1 MNALLP
7 YIVVFSVAAAAS
19 IILTPVVIV
28 VARRFRLYDP
38 REARKVHRLPTPRI
52 GGVAIVLAMLSASLG
67 AMAFDE
73 RLGHIFADMTHQLV
87 VLFVSSTL
95 IFIVGVLDD
104 VRGLRALYKLAAQL
118 LIAVGVCAFGVR
130 IGFVPQLGYLGWLD
144 WPVTIIWIV
153 AITNAV
159 NLIDGLDGLAA
170 GIAAAACAVIA
181 AFNFYSGYVAM
192 GVLMLALLGS
202 LMGFLLFNFNPA
214 RIFMGDSGSMFLGFF
229 LATASI
235 VSATKVATVMG
246 LLVPALALGL
256 PLFDMMLSVFRR
268 LLDRRSIF
276 AADRGHIHHR
286 LLDGGLDHPKAVVV
300 LYLVTLLAAGAG
312 LAMMFWRGGGEI
324 IVFAVA
330 LLMLMFVF
338 RLAGMVRFRQ
348 IYSQVRENLDRQR
361 TIRRERRHFES
372 MHNRLATAW
381 TLQQWWRAVRRL
393 ARRLQFLQ
401 VRIEVCCGEQT
412 EPEIMTYRNADLH
425 VGNASVMQVSIPVS
439 SSRAQRLRQIDIEIP
454 ATEPLEDIGRRI
466 SLFGRLID
474 EHPICED
481 AHNDEAR
488 EDAAAETES

>member
-1 MNALLP
+1 
-7 YIVVFSVAAAAS
+7 
-19 IILTPVVIV
+19 
-28 VARRFRLYDP
+28 
-38 REARKVHRLPTPRI
+38 
-52 GGVAIVLAMLSASLG
+52 
-67 AMAFDE
+67 
-73 RLGHIFADMTHQLV
+73 
-87 VLFVSSTL
+87 
-95 IFIVGVLDD
+95 
-104 VRGLRALYKLAAQL
+104 
-118 LIAVGVCAFGVR
+118 
-130 IGFVPQLGYLGWLD
+130 VPQLGYLGWLD

-170 GIAAAACAVIA
+170 GIAAGACAVIA

-256 PLFDMMLSVFRR
+256 PLFDMMLSVLRR

-372 MHNRLATAW
+372 MHNRLAAAW

-401 VRIEVCCGEQT
+401 VRIEVCRGEQA
-412 EPEIMTYRNADLH
+412 EPEILTYRNADLDA
-425 VGNASVMQVSIPVS
+425 GDAPVMQVSIPVS
-439 SSRAQRLRQIDIEIP
+439 SSRAQQLRRIDIEIP
-454 ATEPLEDIGRRI
+454 AADPLETIGRRI
-466 SLFGRLID
+466 SLFGRLLD

-481 AHNDEAR
+481 AQGGEAR
-488 EDAAAETES
+488 NAAAETES